1 MSKKGASMTLRHLFL
16 HVRASSYLPFM
27 GLLRNGLLAISF
39 ITASASAQA
48 PLDVRIALIIG
59 NSAYPGSPLLNPA
72 NDAREM
78 SQILRQLGF
87 QVLELRDGNKA
98 QMLDS
103 INKMTLALKNK
114 QGIGM
119 LYYAGHGLQLDWQNY
134 MVPVDADLLKADDV
148 PKQTVG
154 LNAVM
159 EAFKLSGSRMNILV
173 LDACR
178 DNPFAGG
185 TSSGK
190 GLAQLDAPP
199 STFLAYATAPG
210 NVAEDGDSFSGNGLY
225 TQFLLQELQK
235 PTTKIE
241 DVFKRVRLQVRRQ
254 SQGRQI
260 PWESTSL
267 EDDFMFNDGAKYT
280 LTNEYLERVTQAA
293 LKRERDRLAAEA
305 RRLHQQREAAELAIK
320 EAQAQQNQQKLQE
333 AQRLQTQA
341 QEKER
346 LLAIQ
351 RQQEQA
357 REQTE
362 LARVKEIERV
372 AALAQSGTQKRLS
385 KEEQQA
391 IDIQEIKAAWAK
403 IKDSQRAED
412 FYSFLERFPNGGDLT
427 EAAQYRLNQL
437 ARPMIQASLGKGQ
450 DASLAYTGE
459 RFKVGDVFQYQTS
472 DVLTNIPGPPIVNR
486 VTDIQ
491 GDLVFINDGAIQSTR
506 LSAFI
511 KNPRGS
517 FDPPFGGLPAEFQVG
532 KTVQTRSTNTAPNG
546 QIFQVEQRI
555 RIVGRDTIKVPAGT
569 FQTYLLEI
577 TLSTSNGGF
586 GQIKAWVNPQYGL
599 PIKREEIFRVNGRL
613 VRTDRLELA
622 ELKAPRD

>member
-1 MSKKGASMTLRHLFL
+1 MTFLHLFFRLKKGSYQRCICSLRHG
-16 HVRASSYLPFM
+16 V
-27 GLLRNGLLAISF
+27 LAATF
-39 ITASASAQA
+39 IMVSASAQA

-103 INKMTLALKNK
+103 ISKMTLALKNK

-154 LNAVM
+154 INSVM

-210 NVAEDGDSFSGNGLY
+210 NVAEVGDSSSGNGLY

-235 PTTKIE
+235 PTAKIE

-305 RRLHQQREAAELAIK
+305 RRLQQQREAAELALK
-320 EAQAQQNQQKLQE
+320 EAQAQQNQQKLLD
-333 AQRLQTQA
+333 AQRAQDQA
-341 QEKER
+341 QERER
-346 LLAIQ
+346 LIATQ
-351 RQQEQA
+351 RQQELA
-357 REQTE
+357 REQAE
-362 LARVKEIERV
+362 LARIKEIERV
-372 AALAQSGTQKRLS
+372 SALTQSNTQKRLT
-385 KEEQQA
+385 KEQQQELEF
-391 IDIQEIKAAWAK
+391 QEIKAAWAK
-403 IKDSQRAED
+403 IKDSKKADD
-412 FYSFLERFPNGGDLT
+412 FYAFLERFPNGGDLS

-437 ARPMIQASLGKGQ
+437 AKPMIQASLGKGQ
-450 DASLAYTGE
+450 NASLSFTGE
-459 RFKVGDVFQYQTS
+459 RLRVGDVFKYQTS
-472 DVLTNIPGPPIVNR
+472 DLLTKIPAEPFVRQVTAIEGDTVTVNNGE
-486 VTDIQ
+486 IQ
-491 GDLVFINDGAIQSTR
+491 VSR
-506 LSAFI
+506 LSAVI
-511 KNPRGS
+511 KHPTFGS
-517 FDPPFGGLPAEFQVG
+517 HDPPFAALPVEFQVG
-532 KTVQTRSTNTAPNG
+532 KTWESRTNQTAPNG
-546 QIFQVEQRI
+546 RVQQLQLKARVVGVESI
-555 RIVGRDTIKVPAGT
+555 TVPAGT
-569 FQTYLLEI
+569 FQVYVVEI
-577 TLSTSNGGF
+577 HSVIGNGGSS
-586 GQIKAWVNPQYGL
+586 QVKVWIDPRYGF
-599 PIKREEIFRVNGRL
+599 PIKREEMARFNGRL
-613 VRTDRLELA
+613 ARTDRWELA

>member
-1 MSKKGASMTLRHLFL
+1 MKIWPVSLLIQADIFLRWIVFFIRGLVVASFVMT
-16 HVRASSYLPFM
+16 
-27 GLLRNGLLAISF
+27 
-39 ITASASAQA
+39 SATAQA

-59 NSAYPGSPLLNPA
+59 NSAYPGSPLRNPA

-98 QMLDS
+98 QMTDS
-103 INKMTLALKNK
+103 ITKLTQALKNK

-119 LYYAGHGLQLDWQNY
+119 LYYAGHGLQLDWRNY

-148 PKQTVG
+148 PKQTVD
-154 LNAVM
+154 LNTVID
-159 EAFKLSGSRMNILV
+159 AFKTSGSRMNILV

-178 DNPFAGG
+178 DNPFSDG

-210 NVAEDGDSFSGNGLY
+210 NVAEDGDSLSGNGLY

-235 PTTKIE
+235 PTAKIE

-267 EDDFMFNDGAKYT
+267 EDDFMFNDGAKFT
-280 LTNEYLERVTQAA
+280 LTNEYLERMSQAA

-305 RRLHQQREAAELAIK
+305 RRAQLQREAAELALK
-320 EAQAQQNQQKLQE
+320 EAQQQQNQQRLQE
-333 AQRLQTQA
+333 AQRLQAQA

-346 LLAIQ
+346 LLAVQ

-357 REQTE
+357 KEQAE
-362 LARVKEIERV
+362 LTRIKEIERE
-372 AALAQSGTQKRLS
+372 AALVQTGNQKRLS

-391 IDIQEIKAAWAK
+391 REFQEVKAAWEK
-403 IKDSQRAED
+403 VKDSQKADD
-412 FYSFLERFPNGGDLT
+412 FYGFLERFPNVGELS
-427 EAAQYRLNQL
+427 EQAQYRLNQL
-437 ARPMIQASLGKGQ
+437 AKPMIQAALGKGQ

-459 RFKVGDVFQYQTS
+459 RFKVGDVFRYTTS
-472 DVLTNIPGPPIVNR
+472 DLLTSIPGPPVVNR
-486 VTDIQ
+486 VTGIE
-491 GDLVFINDGAIQSTR
+491 GDVVMINGGAIQMTR

-517 FDPPFGGLPAEFQVG
+517 FDTPFGGVPVELQVG
-532 KTVQTRSTNTAPNG
+532 KKWTSRATQIAADGQVYQLEARS
-546 QIFQVEQRI
+546 RI
-555 RIVGRDTIKVPAGT
+555 SSRETIQVPAGT
-569 FQTYLLEI
+569 FQTYLIE
-577 TLSTSNGGF
+577 TTTFASNGGHAQVKSWF
-586 GQIKAWVNPQYGL
+586 NPQFGVA
-599 PIKREEIFRVNGRL
+599 IKREELFRHNGRP
-613 VRTDRLELA
+613 VRTERWELA
-622 ELKAPRD
+622 EFNAPRN